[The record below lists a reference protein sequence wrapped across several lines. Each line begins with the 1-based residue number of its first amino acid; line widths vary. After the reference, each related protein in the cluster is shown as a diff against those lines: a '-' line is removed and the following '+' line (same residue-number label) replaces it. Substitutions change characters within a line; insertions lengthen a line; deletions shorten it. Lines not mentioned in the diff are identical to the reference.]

1 LTATYTRQESH
12 TIATAHNWCK
22 TMVSMV
28 PDNPDTLLTR
38 KATAASLI
46 ASGYPV
52 AAGTLATMAV
62 RGGGP
67 PYHRFGPRVL
77 YRWGDCLAWAEARLS
92 PAMRSTS
99 EADAA

>member
-1 LTATYTRQESH
+1 
-12 TIATAHNWCK
+12 
-22 TMVSMV
+22 MV
-28 PDNPDTLLTR
+28 PDNLDALLTR
-38 KATAASLI
+38 RATVAALI

-67 PYHRFGPRVL
+67 PYHRFGTRVL
-77 YRWGDCLAWAEARLS
+77 YRWADCLAWAEARLS